1 MAEAAVADPI
11 SVQARRRR
19 DALVAAG
26 VCAALLLVF
35 WVRAQAAIW
44 TKSSTYDEPMHAA
57 GAWVHRHH
65 LDFRINYEDPP
76 LWHYWAALPNGRGAI
91 KADFASPGWTEM
103 AQQWNNQWTWTV
115 QQLYRTE
122 GNDGERFVQRARSMM
137 IVLGVALGAM
147 LCWWAWQA
155 GGVVAA
161 IVAGVLFT
169 LDPNFLAHAALV
181 KNDVAISVCL
191 LGLLLA
197 VWRMGRVGITPWNL
211 AGASIACA
219 AAMTTKFTGVVL
231 APAFLVLLLTIRAV
245 WPAPWR
251 ALRWRL
257 ETSWQRLIAAAG
269 AAAVVGVVSYIG
281 IWAAY
286 GFRFSATPDPGV
298 RLNLDETLRQ
308 SALFSAQA
316 ASGDFSAEAS
326 DRAVLS
332 YIHWYA
338 LWNPSDTKTY
348 EPALVEHAK
357 KTGPPWEPP
366 GSVRLALRLLDLK
379 LAPEAW
385 LNGLLFVQARSYI
398 RGSYLDGEK
407 SVTGFASYFPRAMAY
422 KTPLAT
428 LAAMALAAAVGA
440 AALRSRWKEP
450 GRDRFSAAAAAATGV
465 AAGGGAAPAGG
476 SVPAADGVAAGGGAA
491 CAAGAVGATG
501 TTVAYGPG
509 AGGGEA
515 AGGVEKPETSRFRP
529 DGEVEKPYTSR
540 FRSEVGGAWLLACLG
555 LPAAIYLWMSV
566 SSNLNIGLRHV
577 LPVYP
582 WLFMGAA
589 LAVAW
594 AWRWR
599 RNVAA
604 VVAGALGVG
613 LAVESFAIAPDYLTF
628 FNVAAGGQRGGL
640 HRLGDSNLDW
650 GQDLPAVAAWQ
661 QRNPD
666 VPLYFS
672 YFGMVDPA
680 FYKIR
685 YLNMPGGYV
694 LNPQAFVPPPD
705 AVMAVSVTNL
715 QCVYMPTP
723 FIPDYE
729 RLRGMEP
736 TEILGGT
743 IYVYDLR
750 RKK

>member
-1 MAEAAVADPI
+1 MTSAAVADDNLLK
-11 SVQARRRR
+11 SSRH
-19 DALVAAG
+19 DALLAAG
-26 VCAALLLVF
+26 VCAALLLLF

-44 TKSSTYDEPMHAA
+44 TKSSTYDEPMHAT
-57 GAWVHRHH
+57 GAWIHRHQ

-91 KADFASPGWTEM
+91 RADFASPGWTEM
-103 AQQWNNQWTWTV
+103 AQKWNNQWTWTV
-115 QQLYRTE
+115 QQLYRTD
-122 GNDGERFVQRARSMM
+122 GNDGERFVQRSRSMM
-137 IVLGVALGAM
+137 IVLGVVLGAM
-147 LCWWAWQA
+147 LCWWAWQVSGA
-155 GGVVAA
+155 VAA
-161 IVAGVLFT
+161 IAAGVLFT
-169 LDPNFLAHAALV
+169 FDPNFLAHAALV

-231 APAFLVLLLTIRAV
+231 APAFLVLLLTIRAA

-257 ETSWQRLIAAAG
+257 ETWWQRLLAATG

-286 GFRFSATPDPGV
+286 GFRFSATPDPAV

-308 SALFSAQA
+308 SAVFSAQA
-316 ASGDFSAEAS
+316 ASRDFSQEAS
-326 DRAVLS
+326 DKAVLS

-338 LWNPSDTKTY
+338 LWNPADTKTY

-357 KTGPPWEPP
+357 KTASPWQPP
-366 GSVRLALRLLDLK
+366 GSVRLALKLLDLR

-407 SVTGFASYFPRAMAY
+407 SIIGFTSFFPKAMAY

-428 LAAMALAAAVGA
+428 LIALALAAVVGVVVLQA
-440 AALRSRWKEP
+440 YVRRPQAH
-450 GRDRFSAAAAAATGV
+450 RDRGF
-465 AAGGGAAPAGG
+465 
-476 SVPAADGVAAGGGAA
+476 
-491 CAAGAVGATG
+491 
-501 TTVAYGPG
+501 
-509 AGGGEA
+509 
-515 AGGVEKPETSRFRP
+515 PER
-529 DGEVEKPYTSR
+529 
-540 FRSEVGGAWLLACLG
+540 AWLLACLG
-555 LPAAIYLWMSV
+555 LPAAIYLWMSI

-582 WLFMGAA
+582 WLFMGVAMAA
-589 LAVAW
+589 AW

-599 RNVAA
+599 RSVAA
-604 VVAGALGVG
+604 VAAGVLAMG
-613 LAVESFAIAPDYLTF
+613 LAVESFAISPDYLTF

-650 GQDLPAVAAWQ
+650 GQDLPALAEWQ
-661 QRNPD
+661 KRNPD
-666 VPLYFS
+666 VPLYLS

-685 YLNMPGGYV
+685 YLNMPGGYI
-694 LNPQAFVPPPD
+694 LNPQVFAPPRD
-705 AVMAVSVTNL
+705 GVLAVSATNL
-715 QCVYMPTP
+715 QCVYMAPP
-723 FIPDYE
+723 FVADYE
-729 RLRGMEP
+729 RLRAMEP

-750 RKK
+750 KK